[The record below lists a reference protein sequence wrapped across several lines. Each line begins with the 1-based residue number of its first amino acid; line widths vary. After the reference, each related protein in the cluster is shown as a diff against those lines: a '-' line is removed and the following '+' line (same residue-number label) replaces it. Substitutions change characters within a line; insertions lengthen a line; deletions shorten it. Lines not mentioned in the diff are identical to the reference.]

1 MLMTRNVISFQEG
14 ADILSKLLEE
24 KIPVHALSMWG
35 TGSVVVLSG
44 FVDSITDER
53 GVVVAA
59 SRPLAEGTGFISA
72 RFAGRQCE
80 FSYCDRREL
89 PPEAAEY
96 AAKLGDTVLLI
107 RFPESG
113 EILGLTFQL

>member
-1 MLMTRNVISFQEG
+1 MLATKNVISFQEG

-35 TGSVVVLSG
+35 TGSLVVLSG

-59 SRPLAEGTGFISA
+59 SSPPAEGPGFIA
-72 RFAGRQCE
+72 VRFAGRQCE
-80 FSYCDRREL
+80 FSYCDAREL
-89 PPEAAEY
+89 PAEAAEY
-96 AAKLGDTVLLI
+96 TGKLGDTVLLV

-113 EILGLTFQL
+113 EILGLTFRL